1 MNKEEKRF
9 ARKLIT
15 NFNLYNGEQQTPHSQ
30 QDEKDG
36 NKEKLHFNFTRR
48 TLGGGVGGVGGGIID
63 IVVCA

>member
-15 NFNLYNGEQQTPHSQ
+15 NFNLYNGEQQTPYSQ
-30 QDEKDG
+30 QDEKMG
-36 NKEKLHFNFTRR
+36 IKRSFIS
-48 TLGGGVGGVGGGIID
+48 TLLDVHWGGGGGGGVYIID